1 MLGVLRMNI
10 KAGSTQK
17 HITFFSGNVEMLGNL
32 RTDIKGGEHKSSEF
46 FEKITYYDEMSRWSE
61 LGFVSLL

>member
-1 MLGVLRMNI
+1 
-10 KAGSTQK
+10 
-17 HITFFSGNVEMLGNL
+17 MLGNL

-46 FEKITYYDEMSRWSE
+46 LEKITYYDEMSRWSE